1 MKRKIILAGIALFM
15 IAAHSSAQ
23 QWFQVNS
30 GTTKKL
36 NTIDFPSSNV
46 GYIGGNDSLL
56 LKTTDGGLNWS
67 PVNYSGIT
75 YYPGGEHIVNLQ
87 FITENIGFITVGPYA
102 GSYKTIDG
110 GSTWTALTELTT
122 CFNEG
127 LYFFDENNGYIGGS
141 GCFQGEKMNKLTAG
155 VWSEPTIN
163 TFTWNADNRIVDYD
177 FAGTSFGLAAS
188 RSGYIL
194 RTTDGG
200 TNWDTIPTPGLI
212 MNPLTSVQIINSN
225 LAYAGYESINAGF
238 GLYISTDN
246 GLTWQEDM
254 NSATLLYPDF
264 MCLHKSGNG
273 TVFSGGNSSSMS
285 SGAIFDSPGDG
296 TTWNYS
302 IVDEQI
308 NDISSYNDTIVF
320 AVGDSGYII
329 VNQDW
334 GTASLDNLALN
345 SVSLEVYPNPVEDM
359 LNLILDEDLIAA
371 NSRFKV
377 FSISGELVHSE
388 AFSKQINLDK
398 LKCGIYFVNVETL
411 HGTITKRIIKH

>member
-1 MKRKIILAGIALFM
+1 MKRKIILAGIALFL
-15 IAAHSSAQ
+15 ITASSQAQ

-36 NTIDFPSSNV
+36 NTIDFPSATV

-67 PVNYSGIT
+67 QVNYSGIT

-87 FITENIGFITVGPYA
+87 FITENIGFITVGPYS

-110 GSTWTALTELTT
+110 GTTWTAITGLNT
-122 CFNEG
+122 CFNQG
-127 LYFFDENNGYIGGS
+127 LFFFDEQNGFIGGA
-141 GCFQGEKMNKLTAG
+141 GCFQGELVDQLNSG
-155 VWSEPTIN
+155 VWTASTVN
-163 TFTWNADNRIVDYD
+163 TSTWDAQNMIVDID
-177 FAGTSFGLAAS
+177 FLDANNGLAAS

-194 RTTDGG
+194 RTIDGG

-212 MNPLTSVQIINSN
+212 MNPLTSVKIINST
-225 LAYAGYESINAGF
+225 LAYAGYESLNAGF

-254 NSATLLYPDF
+254 NSATFLYPDF
-264 MCLHKSGNG
+264 MCLHESGNG

-320 AVGDSGYII
+320 AVGDSGYIV

-334 GTASLDNLALN
+334 GTASVNNLELN
-345 SVSLEVYPNPVEDM
+345 SVSIEAYPNPIEDE
-359 LNLILDEDLIAA
+359 LNLILDDDLIAA
-371 NSRFKV
+371 NSRIKV
-377 FSISGELVHSE
+377 FSISGELLHSE
-388 AFSKQINLDK
+388 GFSKQINLDK
-398 LKCGIYFVNVETL
+398 LKSGIYLVNIETL
-411 HGTITKRIIKH
+411 HGVITKRIIKQ